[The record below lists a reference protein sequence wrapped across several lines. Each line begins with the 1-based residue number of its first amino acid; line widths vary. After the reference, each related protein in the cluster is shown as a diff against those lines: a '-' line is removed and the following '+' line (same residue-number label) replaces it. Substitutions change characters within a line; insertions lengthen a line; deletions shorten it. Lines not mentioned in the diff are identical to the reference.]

1 MSLINV
7 GTKER
12 NIGTGIVHN
21 VCLFLSNR
29 LRNTASIYN
38 YLQVE
43 HNLGMLD
50 GHPGSQQV
58 LAVQL
63 EHSIIYLI
71 LLDPPW
77 HALRSPWLPA
87 GPCRSARTQHHLFNT
102 IGPTLACSTVTLAPS
117 RSFPFSSY
125 TASSASLHFIHICTS
140 VVVPDPHSFSFQDPD
155 PVGENLRGK
164 KKMQGKWKL
173 IVILL

>member
-38 YLQVE
+38 YLQME

-87 GPCRSARTQHHLFNT
+87 GPSRSARTQHRPHPCIL
-102 IGPTLACSTVTLAPS
+102 
-117 RSFPFSSY
+117 Y
-125 TASSASLHFIHICTS
+125 TF
-140 VVVPDPHSFSFQDPD
+140 VPVLWFRIRIDPHSFSFQDPD

>member
-87 GPCRSARTQHHLFNT
+87 GPSRSARTQHRPHPCILYTFVPVLWFR
-102 IGPTLACSTVTLAPS
+102 IRIHFPS
-117 RSFPFSSY
+117 R
-125 TASSASLHFIHICTS
+125 IRI
-140 VVVPDPHSFSFQDPD
+140 Q
-155 PVGENLRGK
+155 
-164 KKMQGKWKL
+164 
-173 IVILL
+173 